1 MGLDSIQLIL
11 AVEEEFGIRV
21 QDEEAS
27 KMITVGDLFAHI
39 LSQCESEGK
48 ALDRAI
54 AWTRYVS
61 VVVEELGVPESLVIP
76 EAEFVGD
83 LRMD

>member
-1 MGLDSIQLIL
+1 MGLDSVQLIL

-21 QDEEAS
+21 RDEKAS
-27 KMITVGDLFAHI
+27 EMMTVGDLFAHV
-39 LSQCESEGK
+39 LSQGQNDGK
-48 ALDRAI
+48 TLDPEI

-61 VVVEELGVPESLVIP
+61 VVVEQLGVRESAVVP